1 LERGTGQA
9 VVAHATTSEA
19 AGAGRV
25 GGLDVNPEAKLKA
38 VLEISNSLAGTLDL
52 AALLPKI
59 AGTPGTTRRATTL
72 PS

>member
-1 LERGTGQA
+1 
-9 VVAHATTSEA
+9 
-19 AGAGRV
+19 V